1 MKKMMV
7 ALVVLV
13 ALASGNAYAQRPGG
27 GGGNPAQRKEMILK
41 NLKDSV
47 QLSDEKATKVADI
60 LEESNGKRREIFQDQ
75 STDRDAKMAKMKEL
89 QDEANKKVKAVL
101 TEEEYVRYETYQKNQ
116 MGRMRAGGG
125 GRGPRQQPQN

>member
-13 ALASGNAYAQRPGG
+13 ALASGSAYAQRPGG

-47 QLSDEKATKVADI
+47 QLSDDKANKVADI
-60 LEESNGKRREIFQDQ
+60 LEETSSKRREIFQDQ
-75 STDRDAKMAKMKEL
+75 SSDRDAKMAKMKEL
-89 QDEANKKVKAVL
+89 QEESNKKVKAIL
-101 TEEEYVRYETYQKNQ
+101 SEEEYVRYETYQKNQ
-116 MGRMRAGGG
+116 MGRMMRPGG
-125 GRGPRQQPQN
+125 GRGPRQQPQR

>member
-13 ALASGNAYAQRPGG
+13 ALASGSVYAQRPGG
-27 GGGNPAQRKEMILK
+27 GGGNPAQRKEMYIK

-47 QLSDEKATKVADI
+47 QLNDEKANKVADI

-75 STDRDAKMAKMKEL
+75 SSDRDAKMAKMKEL
-89 QDEANKKVKAVL
+89 QDEANKKVKGVL
-101 TEEEYVRYETYQKNQ
+101 TDEEYTRYENWQKNQ
-116 MGRMRAGGG
+116 MGRMRGMGGG
-125 GRGPRQQPQN
+125 PRNRG